1 MKILKKESVND
12 SIYEKQLE
20 EIKSLSTFHR
30 GPGFEL
36 IGGSPLYSALQ
47 YLLSVIPDSSEI
59 ETDTMARY
67 IEATKNVID
76 IADELSAKAVM
87 LHQSAKAA
95 KDLAKQ
101 IKSDTEEQNDT
112 FISLEE

>member
-20 EIKSLSTFHR
+20 EIKSLATFHR

-47 YLLSVIPDSSEI
+47 YLLSVMPSNTDSSDE
-59 ETDTMARY
+59 MARY
-67 IEATKNVID
+67 VEATKNVID
-76 IADELSAKAVM
+76 VAHELSAKAVM

-101 IKSDTEEQNDT
+101 IKSDIEEQNDT
-112 FISLEE
+112 FISLEG